1 MTHTHTVV
9 CERPNEV
16 IIREEPLPELGH
28 SMFLVRAKLTAI
40 STGTEMTLVTGDFEP
55 DSVWARLARYP
66 LKLGYS
72 HLGEVIAVGDG
83 VDGVQVGDRVVGW
96 KNHSQFVIYRAGEFF
111 VKVPDDI
118 LDESAVLFS
127 LAVISLNGVRK
138 AKVQLGE
145 CAIVFGLGPIG
156 IWAAQFAYL
165 CGARPVIGV
174 DLLENRRSLAE
185 RVKAV
190 DMAFDGAD
198 ENLTDKVAELTKG
211 RMADVIFE
219 VTGNPRAILD
229 EVKLLR
235 KQGRLIILSSPRGK
249 TEFDFH
255 DWCNWTSISIIG
267 AHNSSHPP
275 HENPDDP
282 WTQRRNVEVFF
293 ELIRRSE
300 VATTQLI
307 THRFKWGDAPK
318 AYELLVKERG
328 QTGIVIL
335 DWQQSA

>member
-1 MTHTHTVV
+1 MEYTKTVV
-9 CERPNEV
+9 CERPNQVV
-16 IIREEPLPELGH
+16 IHEEPLPEVGH
-28 SMFLVRAKLTAI
+28 GMFLVRAKLTAI
-40 STGTEMTLVTGDFEP
+40 STGTEMTVVTGDFEP
-55 DSVWARLARYP
+55 NSVWARLARYP

-83 VDGVQVGDRVVGW
+83 VNGVQVGDRVVGW
-96 KNHSQFVIYRAGEFF
+96 KKHSQFAIYREGEFF
-111 VKVPDDI
+111 VKVPDDVS
-118 LDESAVLFS
+118 DESAVLFA
-127 LAVISLNGVRK
+127 LAVISLNGVRR

-145 CAIVFGLGPIG
+145 CAVVFGLGPIG

-174 DLLENRRSLAE
+174 DLLEHRRALAE
-185 RVKAV
+185 KVKAV
-190 DMAFDGAD
+190 DVALDGAD
-198 ENLTDKVAELTKG
+198 ECLVDKVSELTRG
-211 RMADVIFE
+211 RMADVVFE
-219 VTGNPRAILD
+219 VTGNPKAILD

-235 KQGRLIILSSPRGK
+235 RQGRLIILSSPRGK

-282 WTQRRNVEVFF
+282 WTQKRNVELFF
-293 ELIRRSE
+293 ELIRRNE

-307 THRFKWGDAPK
+307 THRFKWHDAPK
-318 AYELLVKERG
+318 AYELLRKERG

-335 DWQQSA
+335 DWQQD